1 MRKKSRAYLS
11 NSRRKY
17 DHFHR
22 DRNRTMEDYNFAEDI
37 LHGLADKL
45 ETQQMLAEVNQRTLI
60 NLHDIS
66 LVLHAVAD
74 IFRGD

>member
-1 MRKKSRAYLS
+1 
-11 NSRRKY
+11 
-17 DHFHR
+17 
-22 DRNRTMEDYNFAEDI
+22 MEDYNFAEDI